1 MNTRTRRIAGATIL
15 LLALGAC
22 DSGEAASHSENGRR
36 LAKAWCSGCHS
47 VESTDQASDA
57 APTFASIAKSGGE
70 DGAWLRAWLSAP
82 HPAMPDM
89 TLTREEIDDIVA
101 YLSALKPK

>member
-1 MNTRTRRIAGATIL
+1 M
-15 LLALGAC
+15 LALTAC
-22 DSGEAASHSENGRR
+22 DSGEAASHSENGLR

-57 APTFASIAKSGGE
+57 APSFSSIAKSSGE
-70 DGAWLRAWLSAP
+70 DSAWLRAWLSAP

-89 TLTREEIDDIVA
+89 NLTRDEIDDIVA
-101 YLSALKPK
+101 YLASLKAK